1 VSLCS
6 HGGGRRRYV
15 YILMAIILLVV
26 GGLLLIFLTVQFG
39 FFGISADTFRQLPMV
54 WMIIALGVL
63 LLAPVTWSA

>member
-1 VSLCS
+1 
-6 HGGGRRRYV
+6 
-15 YILMAIILLVV
+15 MAILLLV